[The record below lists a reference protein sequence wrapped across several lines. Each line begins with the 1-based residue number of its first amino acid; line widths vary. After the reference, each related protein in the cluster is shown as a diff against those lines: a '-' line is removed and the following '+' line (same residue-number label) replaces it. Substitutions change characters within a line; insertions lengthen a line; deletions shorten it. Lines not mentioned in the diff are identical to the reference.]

1 MAMQVPEYARSKVVV
16 IVPIAALATVSPDF
30 IAAFLEMPGQFFTT
44 SLTADVIST
53 LKSIT
58 EPLAPMQ
65 TDAIKI

>member
-1 MAMQVPEYARSKVVV
+1 MQVPEYANSRVVV

-30 IAAFLEMPGQFFTT
+30 MAAFLEMDGQFLTT
-44 SLTADVIST
+44 SETADVIST

-65 TDAIKI
+65 TDAKKFE